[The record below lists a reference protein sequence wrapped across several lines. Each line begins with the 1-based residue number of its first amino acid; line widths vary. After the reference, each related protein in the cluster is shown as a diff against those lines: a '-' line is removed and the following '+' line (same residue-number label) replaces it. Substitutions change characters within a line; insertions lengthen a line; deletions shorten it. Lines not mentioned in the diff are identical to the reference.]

1 MRSFARIARSIRLV
15 SLDCDGVMT
24 DGRIYYGAEERLV
37 AFHVRDGVGIRRMI
51 RSGLAVAFLSG
62 NSARAIASRAADLG
76 VRHCLTGIEDKLAAI
91 EGLCAALGFGIDS
104 VAHLGDDLND
114 LPVMARAGLPAAVGD
129 AVPEVRAA
137 ARIVTT
143 RGGGDGAVREFA
155 DRLLAARAARR
166 NA

>member
-76 VRHCLTGIEDKLAAI
+76 VRHCLTGIELLRTCCVFALYSKCPTRTVAGWLSMAI
-91 EGLCAALGFGIDS
+91 
-104 VAHLGDDLND
+104 
-114 LPVMARAGLPAAVGD
+114 
-129 AVPEVRAA
+129 
-137 ARIVTT
+137 TT
-143 RGGGDGAVREFA
+143 NRPSDELFRVYF
-155 DRLLAARAARR
+155 L
-166 NA
+166 